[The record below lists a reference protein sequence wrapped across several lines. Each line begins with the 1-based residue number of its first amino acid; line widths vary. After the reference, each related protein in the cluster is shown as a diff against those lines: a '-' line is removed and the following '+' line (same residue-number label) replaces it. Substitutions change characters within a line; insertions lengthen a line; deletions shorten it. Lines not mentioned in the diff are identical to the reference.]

1 VGLGKK
7 YGALIVLNYMLTND
21 GLDPVLGSWLCVCV
35 FCNVNVILLINRSE
49 LYFCHLAHCIFCMYL
64 FLVRKYYGL

>member
-1 VGLGKK
+1 MGLGKK

-35 FCNVNVILLINRSE
+35 FSVMV
-49 LYFCHLAHCIFCMYL
+49 M
-64 FLVRKYYGL
+64 